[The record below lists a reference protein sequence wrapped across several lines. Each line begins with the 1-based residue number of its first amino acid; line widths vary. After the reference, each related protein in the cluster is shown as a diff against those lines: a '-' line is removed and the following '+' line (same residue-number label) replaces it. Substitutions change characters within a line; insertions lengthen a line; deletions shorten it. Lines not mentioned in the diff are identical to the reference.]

1 MQRQDIVVYADP
13 DGRQYV
19 AMDDD
24 GDWWI
29 WPAVAGGWRSRQG
42 CSATLAD
49 ECDELPTRL
58 ADLALRLSGARA

>member
-29 WPAVAGGWRSRQG
+29 WPAVADGWRSRRG
-42 CSATLAD
+42 CPVDYAAGC
-49 ECDELPTRL
+49 EELPAKL
-58 ADLALRLSGARA
+58 ADLALRLSGARS